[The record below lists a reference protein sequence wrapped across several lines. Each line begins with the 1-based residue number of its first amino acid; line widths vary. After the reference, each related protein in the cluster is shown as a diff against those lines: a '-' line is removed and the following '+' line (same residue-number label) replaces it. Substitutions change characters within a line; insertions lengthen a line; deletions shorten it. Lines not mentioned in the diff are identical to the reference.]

1 MAADGRLLFDTKV
14 DSSGFEKGVS
24 SLSSAAAA
32 SVAAISAAFTAA
44 AGAAVKI
51 GSAYEESLQK
61 VATIADTSLV
71 SIDSISSSVTALS
84 SEVGASANELNE
96 ALYQAISAGA
106 DTADA
111 VSLVEV
117 AVKSAKGGFTDT
129 ATAVDGLTSVLNTYG
144 MATKDAEG
152 LANKFLITQNK
163 GKTSFGELASSI
175 GGVAPLAATAGVSVE
190 DLLSSVASLTAG
202 GIATSEAMTGIKA
215 ALSAIISPSSEASKA
230 AERLGIDFSVAG
242 LQSKGWVGFL
252 EEISAKTGGSTEE
265 MASLFGSVEALNSVL
280 SLTSENGM
288 GLLNDTLAEMSTN
301 TTALE
306 NAFTTM
312 TDTLNGDIDKAK
324 SSLQG
329 LGISVYDGISEKVRG
344 AVQLATG
351 YIGELQ
357 AAYEN
362 GGLDALA
369 DKVGDVLARAS
380 AEIVNYTPDI
390 VSGAVSLIQSFAK
403 GLLDNAGEISKAAVS
418 AAFEFAYGVLDAL
431 TVLADTAVQFITS
444 LGNDIGK
451 EAPRLIPAAV
461 ECVLTI
467 GRGLLDNFD
476 PLLES
481 AEQLI
486 VGLQTGLINSIPKLL
501 EAAPDIIMGL
511 ASALI
516 NTAVTLMVD
525 APAKILSNI
534 ADGMESY
541 SWDNT
546 AETVMDKVASAY
558 ENAVDSVADRLSDV
572 GESVNKLLF
581 PKEYEDIDTSEYE
594 QYTKNQLTSII
605 NSTQDSLDYYKTAL
619 SALESNGYDFSLLP
633 DDMLAQLSEEFG
645 EENLGALDILL
656 SQRIDRLT
664 DSKVEM
670 LAAYR
675 KLQETDAENKLNGY
689 ENAQKYALEM
699 AAQYK
704 NQSDEAIKNAER
716 IKTAAQEFESNSNNG
731 VKTGAEAA
739 EEMSEKIKARWQEIA
754 DYTEIG
760 LYTEEQALAERIK
773 FVQTYFP
780 KYNAE
785 SHKYYKQIFDDQE
798 RIAEESA
805 ERQKNIVSD
814 GLSKLVDEY
823 DEAMS
828 KIEDRRKKYK
838 ERLLDISGSLFDVTT
853 EKDKDGNEVKT
864 YTVNDIDEQ
873 IRKMRAYHD
882 DIKKLKEDGASY
894 SLLDELN
901 SLGADEAMIFADRI
915 ANMSETERKEI
926 MALYSERDK
935 VAEELSADMYGS
947 EAQKLTDEFDKA
959 MKTLANDAYQAGIL
973 SAEEFSKAFNETLKL
988 KMNDDAAA
996 QFFVN
1001 ASQFGGNQSPNQ
1013 NFSVVV
1019 EPQKTE
1025 IYLDNKLVG
1034 ECVTEYQSSE
1044 QRTQGA

>member
-24 SLSSAAAA
+24 GLSSAAVTSA
-32 SVAAISAAFTAA
+32 AAIAAAFTAA

-61 VATIADTSLV
+61 VATIADTSIV
-71 SIDSISSSVTALS
+71 SIDSLSSSVTALS
-84 SEVGASANELNE
+84 AEVGTSANELNE
-96 ALYQAISAGA
+96 ALYQSISAGA
-106 DTADA
+106 DTAEA

-117 AVKSAKGGFTDT
+117 AVKAAKGGFTDT

-144 MATKDAEG
+144 MATKDAES

-175 GGVAPLAATAGVSVE
+175 GNVAPLAATAGVSVE
-190 DLLSSVASLTAG
+190 DLLSSVASLTAN
-202 GIATSEAMTGIKA
+202 GIATSEAMTGVKA
-215 ALSAIISPSSEASKA
+215 ALSAIISPSSEAQKA
-230 AERLGIDFSVAG
+230 AERLGIDFSAAG
-242 LQSKGWVGFL
+242 LQAKGWVGFL

-306 NAFTTM
+306 DAFTTM

-324 SSLQG
+324 ASLES
-329 LGISVYDGISEKVRG
+329 LGISVYNGISEKVRT

-357 AAYEN
+357 AAYES
-362 GGLDALA
+362 GGLDALS

-390 VSGAVSLIQSFAK
+390 VSGAVSLIRSFAQ

-418 AAFEFAYGVLDAL
+418 AAFEFAYGLLDAL
-431 TVLADTAVQFITS
+431 PVLADTAVQIITS
-444 LGNDIGK
+444 LSGDIANS
-451 EAPRLIPAAV
+451 APQLIPAAI
-461 ECVLTI
+461 ECVMTI
-467 GRGLLDNFD
+467 ARGLLDNTSALID
-476 PLLES
+476 S

-486 VGLQTGLINSIPKLL
+486 ISLAESLVESVPIIVD
-501 EAAPDIIMGL
+501 AAPDIIIGL

-516 NTAVTLMVD
+516 NVGSTLMLEV
-525 APAKILSNI
+525 PTKILDTV
-534 ADGMESY
+534 ADGMKEY
-541 SWDNT
+541 NWDNI
-546 AETVMDKVASAY
+546 AEDVMDKISSAY
-558 ENAVDSVADRLSDV
+558 ENAVDSVTDRLTAV

-581 PKEYEDIDTSEYE
+581 PDKYEDIDTSEYE
-594 QYTKNQLTSII
+594 QYTKAQLTSII
-605 NSTQDSLDYYKTAL
+605 NSTQDSLDYYK
-619 SALESNGYDFSLLP
+619 SALEQFQNNGYDISLLP

-645 EENLGALDILL
+645 EDNLGALDILL
-656 SQRIDRLT
+656 TQRIDRLT

-675 KLQETDAENKLNGY
+675 KLQDTDAENKISGY
-689 ENAQKYALEM
+689 DNAKKYALEM

-704 NQSDEAIKNAER
+704 AQSDEAMKNAER
-716 IKTAAQEFESNSNNG
+716 IKTAAQEFESNSNSG
-731 VKTGAEAA
+731 IKTGAEAA

-798 RIAEESA
+798 KIAEEST
-805 ERQKNIVSD
+805 EKQQNIVAD
-814 GLSKLVDEY
+814 GMAKLVNEY
-823 DEAMS
+823 DDAMS

-838 ERLLDISGSLFDVTT
+838 ERLLAIGGDLFDVTT
-853 EKDKDGNEVKT
+853 EKDKDGNEVTT

-873 IRKMRAYHD
+873 IKKMREYHN

-894 SLLDELN
+894 GLLDELN
-901 SLGADEAMIFADRI
+901 SLGADEAMVFADKI
-915 ANMSETERKEI
+915 AKMSETERKEI
-926 MALYSERDK
+926 IGLYKERDK

-947 EAQKLTDEFDKA
+947 EAQKITDEFDAA
-959 MKTLANDAYQAGIL
+959 MKTLADDAYHAGVL
-973 SAEEFSKAFNETLKL
+973 SAEEFAKAFNETLKL
-988 KMNDDAAA
+988 KMDDDAAA

-1001 ASQFGGNQSPNQ
+1001 ASQFSGNQTAEQRLN
-1013 NFSVVV
+1013 VVV

-1025 IYLDNKLVG
+1025 IYLDNKVVG
-1034 ECVTEYQSSE
+1034 ECVTEYQTAE
-1044 QRTQGA
+1044 QRTQGT

>member
-24 SLSSAAAA
+24 GLSSAAVTSA
-32 SVAAISAAFTAA
+32 AAIAAAFTAA

-61 VATIADTSLV
+61 VATIADTSIV
-71 SIDSISSSVTALS
+71 SIDSLSSSVTALS
-84 SEVGASANELNE
+84 AEVGTSANELNE
-96 ALYQAISAGA
+96 ALYQSISAGA
-106 DTADA
+106 DTAEA

-117 AVKSAKGGFTDT
+117 AVKAAKGGFTDT

-144 MATKDAEG
+144 MATKDAES

-175 GGVAPLAATAGVSVE
+175 GNVAPLAATAGVSVE
-190 DLLSSVASLTAG
+190 DLLSSVASLTAN
-202 GIATSEAMTGIKA
+202 GIATSEAMTGVKA
-215 ALSAIISPSSEASKA
+215 ALSAIISPSSEAQKA
-230 AERLGIDFSVAG
+230 AERLGIDFSAAG
-242 LQSKGWVGFL
+242 LQAKGWVGFL

-306 NAFTTM
+306 DAFTTM

-324 SSLQG
+324 VSLES
-329 LGISVYDGISEKVRG
+329 LGISVYNGISEKVRT

-357 AAYEN
+357 AAYES
-362 GGLDALA
+362 GGLDALS

-390 VSGAVSLIQSFAK
+390 VSGAVSLVRSFAQ

-418 AAFEFAYGVLDAL
+418 AAFEFAYGLLDAL
-431 TVLADTAVQFITS
+431 PVVADTVVQLITA

-467 GRGLLDNFD
+467 AQGLLDNFD
-476 PLLES
+476 PLLDS
-481 AEQLI
+481 AEQLL
-486 VGLQTGLINSIPKLL
+486 VGLQKGLIDAIPKII
-501 EAAPDIIMGL
+501 EAVPEIIFSLGEALVDVAITSWVDLPARMMSNVIDGIKNFDFKQ
-511 ASALI
+511 ACAEWADNCVEAFDKAVDDYADMFSEIGDRVTGYVTGGHSHGGGGTGGRREGSVSADEKQS
-516 NTAVTLMVD
+516 A
-525 APAKILSNI
+525 
-534 ADGMESY
+534 
-541 SWDNT
+541 
-546 AETVMDKVASAY
+546 AY
-558 ENAVDSVADRLSDV
+558 ERA
-572 GESVNKLLF
+572 K
-581 PKEYEDIDTSEYE
+581 
-594 QYTKNQLTSII
+594 
-605 NSTQDSLDYYKTAL
+605 
-619 SALESNGYDFSLLP
+619 
-633 DDMLAQLSEEFG
+633 
-645 EENLGALDILL
+645 
-656 SQRIDRLT
+656 
-664 DSKVEM
+664 
-670 LAAYR
+670 
-675 KLQETDAENKLNGY
+675 
-689 ENAQKYALEM
+689 KYALEM

-704 NQSDEAIKNAER
+704 AQSDEAMKNAER
-716 IKTAAQEFESNSNNG
+716 IKTAAQEFESNSNSG
-731 VKTGAEAA
+731 IKTGAESA

-780 KYNAE
+780 KYNSE

-798 RIAEESA
+798 KIAEEST
-805 ERQKNIVSD
+805 EKQKDIVAD
-814 GLSKLVDEY
+814 GMAKLVNEY
-823 DEAMS
+823 DDAMS

-838 ERLLDISGSLFDVTT
+838 ERLLAIGGDLFDVTT
-853 EKDKDGNEVKT
+853 EKDKDGNEVTT

-873 IRKMRAYHD
+873 IKKMREYHN
-882 DIKKLKEDGASY
+882 DIKKLKDDGASY
-894 SLLDELN
+894 GLLEELN
-901 SLGADEAMIFADRI
+901 SLGTDEAMVFADKI
-915 ANMSETERKEI
+915 AKMSDTERKEI
-926 MALYSERDK
+926 IGLYKERDK
-935 VAEELSADMYGS
+935 VAEDLSADMYGG
-947 EAQKLTDEFDKA
+947 EAQKITDEFDAA
-959 MKTLANDAYQAGIL
+959 MKTLADDAYKAGVT
-973 SAEEFSKAFNETLKL
+973 SAEEFAKAFNETLKL
-988 KMNDDAAA
+988 KMDDDAAA

-1001 ASQFGGNQSPNQ
+1001 ASQFSGHQTAEQRLN
-1013 NFSVVV
+1013 VVV

-1025 IYLDNKLVG
+1025 IYLDNKVVG
-1034 ECVTEYQSSE
+1034 ECVTEYQTAE
-1044 QRTQGA
+1044 QRTQGT

>member
-1 MAADGRLLFDTKV
+1 
-14 DSSGFEKGVS
+14 
-24 SLSSAAAA
+24 
-32 SVAAISAAFTAA
+32 
-44 AGAAVKI
+44 
-51 GSAYEESLQK
+51 
-61 VATIADTSLV
+61 
-71 SIDSISSSVTALS
+71 
-84 SEVGASANELNE
+84 
-96 ALYQAISAGA
+96 
-106 DTADA
+106 
-111 VSLVEV
+111 
-117 AVKSAKGGFTDT
+117 
-129 ATAVDGLTSVLNTYG
+129 
-144 MATKDAEG
+144 
-152 LANKFLITQNK
+152 
-163 GKTSFGELASSI
+163 
-175 GGVAPLAATAGVSVE
+175 
-190 DLLSSVASLTAG
+190 
-202 GIATSEAMTGIKA
+202 
-215 ALSAIISPSSEASKA
+215 
-230 AERLGIDFSVAG
+230 
-242 LQSKGWVGFL
+242 
-252 EEISAKTGGSTEE
+252 
-265 MASLFGSVEALNSVL
+265 
-280 SLTSENGM
+280 
-288 GLLNDTLAEMSTN
+288 
-301 TTALE
+301 
-306 NAFTTM
+306 
-312 TDTLNGDIDKAK
+312 
-324 SSLQG
+324 
-329 LGISVYDGISEKVRG
+329 
-344 AVQLATG
+344 
-351 YIGELQ
+351 
-357 AAYEN
+357 
-362 GGLDALA
+362 
-369 DKVGDVLARAS
+369 
-380 AEIVNYTPDI
+380 
-390 VSGAVSLIQSFAK
+390 
-403 GLLDNAGEISKAAVS
+403 
-418 AAFEFAYGVLDAL
+418 
-431 TVLADTAVQFITS
+431 
-444 LGNDIGK
+444 
-451 EAPRLIPAAV
+451 
-461 ECVLTI
+461 
-467 GRGLLDNFD
+467 NFD
-476 PLLES
+476 PLLDG

-486 VGLQTGLINSIPKLL
+486 VGLQKGLIDSIPKLL

-525 APAKILSNI
+525 APAKILGNV
-534 ADGMESY
+534 ADGMKSY

-572 GESVNKLLF
+572 GESVNRLLF

-594 QYTKNQLTSII
+594 QYTKEQLTSII

-619 SALESNGYDFSLLP
+619 SDLESNGYDFSLLP

-645 EENLGALDILL
+645 EDNLGALDILL

-731 VKTGAEAA
+731 VKTGAETA

-798 RIAEESA
+798 RIAEEST
-805 ERQKNIVSD
+805 ERQKSIVSD

-838 ERLLDISGSLFDVTT
+838 ERLLNIGGSLFDVTT

-873 IRKMRAYHD
+873 IRKMREYHD

-901 SLGADEAMIFADRI
+901 SLGADEAMVFADRI

-935 VAEELSADMYGS
+935 VAGELSADMYGS

-959 MKTLANDAYQAGIL
+959 MKTLATDAYNAGVL

-1013 NFSVVV
+1013 RFSVVV
-1019 EPQKTE
+1019 EPQKTD

-1034 ECVTEYQSSE
+1034 ECVTEYQNSE
-1044 QRTQGA
+1044 QRTQGT